1 MIRRVNYLELVS
13 LKISVLKMR
22 GLCAF
27 APQVLFNVDRYA
39 AVINEG
45 RLGDKMDRLS
55 MSD

>member
-27 APQVLFNVDRYA
+27 SPQVLFNVDRYA

-55 MSD
+55 MN